1 MTKYAHVW
9 SLTMTDE
16 RPPQDIN
23 HVRIH
28 VSQVLTKCDAM
39 QGWLRSNEPVNVF
52 IALKK
57 TIDELRIIEKDLE
70 KLQ

>member
-1 MTKYAHVW
+1 MMTE
-9 SLTMTDE
+9 D

-23 HVRIH
+23 RIRIH
-28 VSQVLTKCDAM
+28 VSDVLTACDAM

-52 IALKK
+52 IALRK
-57 TIDELRIIEKDLE
+57 TIDELRVIEKDLE

>member
-1 MTKYAHVW
+1 
-9 SLTMTDE
+9 MTDE